1 MAGFVATPLRSIFAE
16 ETRVTVRQGTLSGL
30 VEGNL
35 RVFRGIPFARPPIG
49 PLRFRPPVPP
59 EPWIGVREATR
70 NAPAAIQGGPN
81 DSEDCLYLNV
91 WAPQGNGPFPV
102 LVWIHGGGNAGGGTN
117 GQSGASFA
125 REGIVVVTIA
135 YRLGTFGFLELGGE
149 YADSGTNG
157 IRDQEAAL
165 RWVRVNIH
173 AFGGDP
179 KQVTISGHSAGAKDV
194 AALMGAPSAQGL
206 FARAVMLSGGGQTIH
221 TRESA
226 AEATAGL
233 FAALALKPGETDRLL
248 KLSAAEIHAGQRRL
262 EATYAHNFAFRPFV
276 GGKYLPKRPV
286 DLVRGHVPLLIGTAR
301 DESLT
306 FMSRA
311 DAGKPIRSREIAN
324 VPFARIPEME
334 ARYWAAFPKDSDLDR
349 RIHLVTAEE
358 YWVPSIRFAEAH
370 SSRGGQTWMYRF
382 DHVPTDPKD
391 NHHGYAT
398 HGADVGYVWNPHR
411 GWTLHE
417 TVTAFIKGVAP
428 SWKMYDRKE
437 RATLIYGQDGGTNL
451 VHDPSGDQRRLWD
464 RLL

>member
-1 MAGFVATPLRSIFAE
+1 MATPLRLFAE
-16 ETRVTVRQGTLSGL
+16 ETRVTVRQGTLKGL
-30 VEGNL
+30 IEGNL
-35 RVFRGIPFARPPIG
+35 RVFRGVPFAKPPVG
-49 PLRFRPPVPP
+49 MLRFRPPAPP
-59 EPWIGVREATR
+59 ASWPGERDATR
-70 NAPAAIQGGPN
+70 NAPAAIQGGAS

-91 WAPQGNGPFPV
+91 WAPQGPGPFPV

-135 YRLGTFGFLELGGE
+135 YRLGTFGFLELGGD

-165 RWVRVNIH
+165 RWVHENIH

-179 KQVTISGHSAGAKDV
+179 QRVTIAGHSAGAKDV

-206 FARAVMLSGGGQTIH
+206 FARAAMLSGGGQTIH
-221 TRESA
+221 TPDSA
-226 AEATAGL
+226 AEVTAGL
-233 FAALALKPGETDRLL
+233 YSALSIPKGDVHRLLAL
-248 KLSAAEIHAGQRRL
+248 SSAEILAGQRRL
-262 EATYAHNFAFRPFV
+262 EAGYSHNFPFRPFV
-276 GGKYLPKRPV
+276 GGKFLPKRPV
-286 DLVRGHVPLLIGTAR
+286 DLVQGHVPLLIGTAR

-334 ARYWAAFPKDSDLDR
+334 ARYWAAFPKESDLDR

-358 YWVPSIRFAEAH
+358 YWVPSIRFTEAH
-370 SSRGGQTWMYRF
+370 ASRGGKTWMYRF

-391 NHHGYAT
+391 GHQGYAT
-398 HGADVGYVWNPHR
+398 HGADVGYFWNAHR

-417 TVTAFIKGVAP
+417 TAVAFIKGTSP
-428 SWKMYDRKE
+428 SWKMYDKRE

-451 VHDPSGDQRRLWD
+451 VHDPRGDERRLWD